1 MRTAKERQLDMLH
14 SSIWNKLP
22 RFAFPVAATAILEQL
37 FNASD
42 LAIVGNFTGAGAV
55 PGGIL
60 VAATPLLIFV
70 ALWGWVGFVIGT
82 AGVVLLLVSNRTV
95 NDGHSYL
102 YPLIP
107 FDGNACLSVFFRVMK
122 KDVGSKK

>member
-1 MRTAKERQLDMLH
+1 MRITKERQLDMLH

-22 RFAFPVAATAILEQL
+22 RFAFPVAATAFLEQW

-60 VAATPLLIFV
+60 VAALGELGEFAATPLLIFV
-70 ALWGWVGFVIGT
+70 ALLCYRPSRRFAHPNEV
-82 AGVVLLLVSNRTV
+82 
-95 NDGHSYL
+95 
-102 YPLIP
+102 
-107 FDGNACLSVFFRVMK
+107 
-122 KDVGSKK
+122 

>member
-70 ALWGWVGFVIGT
+70 ALLCYRPSRRFAHPNEVQQ
-82 AGVVLLLVSNRTV
+82 S
-95 NDGHSYL
+95 
-102 YPLIP
+102 
-107 FDGNACLSVFFRVMK
+107 ACACSKRFKSPSAAAEGLFRLHLFTCRSARRHRCRK
-122 KDVGSKK
+122 